1 MAKIFKL
8 LFILFLLHSSATIA
22 APAKDLWPYWQTSNP
37 KSTKTIEHAQYE
49 TFLNKYIQ
57 TNPNDV
63 NLVAYSEVTPTDRQI
78 LNNYIDY
85 LSTIKIGNYN
95 SKEQL
100 AYWINLYNALTIKVV
115 LEHMPVKSILDI
127 KLSGPLTTG
136 PWDKQLVQIEGKQ
149 LSLNDIE
156 HRIVRPIW
164 NDPRTHFAL
173 NCASYSCPNLQKT
186 PYTAKNVDQMLD
198 TSAKQY
204 INNPRGVT
212 INPKNKLIISQIF
225 DWYSSD
231 FGKTP
236 SDIIKFINKYANP
249 QLQQQLINRTAID
262 SYAYDW
268 SLNGK

>member
-1 MAKIFKL
+1 MAKLFKLVSL
-8 LFILFLLHSSATIA
+8 LFILFSSLAVA
-22 APAKDLWPYWQTSNP
+22 APSKNLWPYWQTNSP
-37 KSTKTIEHAQYE
+37 KSTLTVDNKQYQN
-49 TFLNKYIQ
+49 FLNKYIL
-57 TNPNDV
+57 TNQNDV
-63 NLVAYSEVTPTDRQI
+63 NLVAYSEVTPADRQI
-78 LNNYIDY
+78 LNNYINY
-85 LSTIKIGNYN
+85 LSTIKISDYN

-136 PWDKQLVQIEGKQ
+136 PWDKQLIQIESKQ

-186 PYTAKNVDQMLD
+186 TYNGKNLDNMLD
-198 TSAKQY
+198 ISAKQY

-212 INPKNKLIISQIF
+212 INGKNKLIISQIF
-225 DWYSSD
+225 DWYSGD

-236 SDIIKFINKYANP
+236 ADIIKFMSKYANP
-249 QLQQQLINRTAID
+249 ELQQSLANRTVID
-262 SYAYDW
+262 EYAYDW
-268 SLNGK
+268 NLNGK